1 MKVLNLV
8 LGAVVTIILLGSF
21 MVPVLKDVT
30 DNDELDVL
38 VITGQSNAAYRES
51 VDYRVSPEVATANL
65 SESGALYYYGTSTA
79 PVAYEIIG
87 DPTYD
92 TTFESYSIQKMCNG
106 NQYVIGGLEA
116 PLGITIHNRT
126 GNDVLVL
133 NVAVSGAP
141 IDWLS
146 PSGKWGTFAAGV
158 IEHALADVSGQ
169 YDKINKI
176 GWICLQGEA
185 DSSTAIDTYK
195 TKFMLMADY
204 LGSMGFD
211 TGYIVPSRTAQ
222 GGNSIIAQKE
232 LAEEY
237 DNLYIVADGIP
248 DTFTTA
254 NGLLYTDGIHYT
266 ELGRIKI
273 GIAAANAME
282 LPSKSPIS
290 EMEPLILA
298 IPVIILAALL
308 IAVATTIFR
317 VRD

>member
-1 MKVLNLV
+1 MNVLKII
-8 LGAVVTIILLGSF
+8 LGAIVAIILMGSLL
-21 MVPVLKDVT
+21 VPVL
-30 DNDELDVL
+30 NDATENDTLDVL

-92 TTFESYSIQKMCNG
+92 TTFESYSIQNMCNG

-146 PSGKWGTFAAGV
+146 PTGKWGTFAAGV
-158 IEHALADVSGQ
+158 IEHALADVAGH

-185 DSSTAIDTYK
+185 DETTAIDTYK

-211 TGYIVPSRTAQ
+211 TGYIVPSRTAE

-237 DNLYIVADGIP
+237 DNLHIVADGLP
-248 DTFTTA
+248 DTFTTS

-282 LPSKSPIS
+282 LPNKSVMS
-290 EMEPLILA
+290 SMEPLLFA
-298 IPVIILAALL
+298 IPVIILAGLVVG
-308 IAVATTIFR
+308 VASLAFR
-317 VRD
+317 ARD

>member
-1 MKVLNLV
+1 MRIVPIVVSAFLVIVLV
-8 LGAVVTIILLGSF
+8 GSF
-21 MVPVLKDVT
+21 MIPAFNDVT
-30 DNDELDVL
+30 DNDTLDVL

-51 VDYRVSPEVATANL
+51 INYRVDPEVATANL
-65 SESGALYYYGTSTA
+65 QKSTDLYYYGTSTS
-79 PVAYEIIG
+79 PVTYEIIG

-92 TTFESYSIQKMCNG
+92 TTFESYSIKKMCSDNK
-106 NQYVIGGLEA
+106 YIIGGLEA

-126 GNDVLVL
+126 GNDVLIL
-133 NVAVSGAP
+133 NVAVAGAP

-146 PSGKWGTFAAGV
+146 PTGKWGSFAAGV
-158 IEHALADVSGQ
+158 IDHAMASVTGQ

-185 DSSTAIDTYK
+185 DSSTAISTYK

-237 DNLYIVADGIP
+237 SNLHIVADGLP
-248 DTFTTA
+248 DTFTTS
-254 NGLLYTDGIHYT
+254 NGLLYSDGIHYT

-273 GIAAANAME
+273 GIAAAEVMD
-282 LPSKSPIS
+282 LPAKSTIS
-290 EMEPLILA
+290 QIEPMIYA
-298 IPVIILAALL
+298 IPVIIIAALL
-308 IAVATTIFR
+308 IGVAALVFR
-317 VRD
+317 LRE